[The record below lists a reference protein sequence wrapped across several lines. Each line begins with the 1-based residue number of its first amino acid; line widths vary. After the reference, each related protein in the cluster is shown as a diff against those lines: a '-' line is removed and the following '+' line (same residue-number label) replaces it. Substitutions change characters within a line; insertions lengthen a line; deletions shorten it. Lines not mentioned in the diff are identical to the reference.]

1 VIRESAQTNADTFV
15 ARQFHTATS
24 YRAAPTPEQPD
35 HVGMGAVGSTSLDDE
50 VVEFFS
56 PGAAGY
62 SYMFVTVF
70 GVRSPRRVT

>member
-1 VIRESAQTNADTFV
+1 
-15 ARQFHTATS
+15 
-24 YRAAPTPEQPD
+24 
-35 HVGMGAVGSTSLDDE
+35 MGAVGSTSLDDE

-56 PGAAGY
+56 PGAAGS